1 MFFDENQI
9 AETLPP
15 NFDPDN
21 VFPGDRLSETLKTK
35 IYQALPLRFKPGSL
49 DNPASPSDSEK
60 TLVYSHPP
68 SPVRQLESSSS
79 CHDPGVNVSDF
90 HEEGIAI
97 NAMAAPLVRLNATA
111 FPLNYST
118 CDDSGIVVSDSDEE
132 KSAFAFPLVRQNAC
146 SVSVSSCEQ
155 LGTITKIKRKVR
167 L

>member
-1 MFFDENQI
+1 MQ
-9 AETLPP
+9 
-15 NFDPDN
+15 
-21 VFPGDRLSETLKTK
+21 
-35 IYQALPLRFKPGSL
+35 GSL

-60 TLVYSHPP
+60 TLVYSSYPP

-79 CHDPGVNVSDF
+79 MTPVENATPLARLNTTSFPPISASCHDPGVNVSDF
-90 HEEGIAI
+90 HDESSAI

-132 KSAFAFPLVRQNAC
+132 KSAFAAPLVRQNAC
-146 SVSVSSCEQ
+146 SVLASSCEQ